1 MEASSS
7 TDRAIRMKGSQT
19 VSVERGSFKNLEK
32 AEYSWPTGVPQA
44 QVGGRGYCIWFSLFT
59 EGIERDYQHWPLPHF
74 MVGGEYFYPYF
85 ADDKVNFSENP

>member
-1 MEASSS
+1 MKSGENVYCGHGHGHGHAASP
-7 TDRAIRMKGSQT
+7 R
-19 VSVERGSFKNLEK
+19 
-32 AEYSWPTGVPQA
+32 PTGVPQA